1 MRFAAALASLRSGW
15 EGGGFPVFLHTHW
28 MGLYIFRCL
37 NEQTDL
43 DREIARG
50 CASRL
55 IEDLSNDAVD
65 AIDVT
70 AIAHAA
76 FRSGANDVFDVAFP
90 IVVGNQAE
98 DGGWTTGYGDRHKTP
113 KHDRSHAPCGTG
125 RTAALVWAG

>member
-1 MRFAAALASLRSGW
+1 VRFDEALAFLRSGW
-15 EGGGFPVFLHTHW
+15 GGDGFPVFLHTHW

-37 NEQTDL
+37 DEQTDL

-55 IEDLSNDAVD
+55 IADLSKDAVD

-76 FRSGANDVFDVAFP
+76 FRSDANDVFDVAFP
-90 IVVGNQAE
+90 MVVANQAA
-98 DGGWTTGYGDRHKTP
+98 DGGWATGYGDRHRPQSTIEAM
-113 KHDRSHAPCGTG
+113 HL
-125 RTAALVWAG
+125 AADGE

>member
-1 MRFAAALASLRSGW
+1 
-15 EGGGFPVFLHTHW
+15 

-37 NEQTDL
+37 DEQTDL

-55 IEDLSNDAVD
+55 IADLSKDAVD

-76 FRSGANDVFDVAFP
+76 FRSDANDVFDVAFP
-90 IVVGNQAE
+90 MVVANQAA
-98 DGGWTTGYGDRHKTP
+98 DGGWATGYGDYWKALHYPPT
-113 KHDRSHAPCGTG
+113 RSCTMLCASA
-125 RTAALVWAG
+125 R